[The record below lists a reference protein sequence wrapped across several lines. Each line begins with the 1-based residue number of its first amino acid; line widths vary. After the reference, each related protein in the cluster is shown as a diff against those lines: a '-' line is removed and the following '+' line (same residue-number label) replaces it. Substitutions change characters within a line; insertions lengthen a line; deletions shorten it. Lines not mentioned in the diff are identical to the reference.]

1 MGATTCIRPS
11 HMIYSHKL
19 QRCLT
24 AAELLGQQGI
34 WASDFLH
41 PDAVQELHTQ
51 STFAREM
58 AGMAFTTTVLQA
70 NLLTSIIH
78 CEGWKIVAAEQRG
91 LHVGEPPIPLVA
103 GAAASSRRGGKRK
116 AAGQNG
122 GQESAKKQ
130 RADSDRRS
138 QKRKAEGGPAAD
150 SDPPA
155 SKTRGNNKKG
165 KLISVANKLQIIKRY
180 QEFLGEG
187 SGARK
192 KIEALKLPGYYPGC
206 LTESHW
212 LGSRRSEHWDEFV
225 EQCPQFAQQVD
236 FVPWW
241 FRGVANLPKGPGR
254 NRVVHDDV

>member
-1 MGATTCIRPS
+1 MRAARVHWRQFSLLAKGSKDRKPEFNIGATTCIRPS
-11 HMIYSHKL
+11 HSIYSHKL
-19 QRCLT
+19 QRYLT

-103 GAAASSRRGGKRK
+103 GAAAPSCRGGKRK

-122 GQESAKKQ
+122 GPAKKKKP
-130 RADSDRRS
+130 DSDRRG
-138 QKRKAEGGPAAD
+138 QKRKGEGGPAAD

-155 SKTRGNNKKG
+155 SKMRGHNKKG
-165 KLISVANKLQIIKRY
+165 NLISVAGKLQIIRRF
-180 QEFLGEG
+180 QEFL
-187 SGARK
+187 K
-192 KIEALKLPGYYPGC
+192 KA
-206 LTESHW
+206 
-212 LGSRRSEHWDEFV
+212 V
-225 EQCPQFAQQVD
+225 AQEK
-236 FVPWW
+236 
-241 FRGVANLPKGPGR
+241 N
-254 NRVVHDDV
+254 